1 MLTSYFQGLYIYKY
15 GVERRQALS
24 LEAALVT
31 PVTPRVISNPR
42 VQRVKHIFIFD
53 VSAEV
58 TRYSIYWFLA
68 FDLGSGPIMS
78 AATTVHGSSIILF
91 PSSPT

>member
-1 MLTSYFQGLYIYKY
+1 MLLNIYKY

-31 PVTPRVISNPR
+31 PVTPRVIPNPR
-42 VQRVKHIFIFD
+42 VRIVQDFIFFH

-58 TRYSIYWFLA
+58 TRYKVSCTCEARKLVQTQIYTKNVYKKR
-68 FDLGSGPIMS
+68 S
-78 AATTVHGSSIILF
+78 TKLF
-91 PSSPT
+91 HMQI